1 MLISLHKSCSAID
14 CVKITLYGQE
24 SSQVDSFIIYF
35 NCPTSAFWLIGWL
48 QELEKLSKKFDE
60 NVLDATKKFEKLIT
74 DKKDIEGLPATALGL
89 AAQTAVSK
97 VRHSSFHFV
106 VSFFHFFSAHFIQ
119 ESVWLFFFLSFFVI
133 SKGHKNATPEDGP
146 WVITL
151 DAPSFMAVMQHARNR
166 ALREEIYR
174 AYVTRASSGDIDNT
188 LIIDQILKLRLEK
201 AKLLGY
207 NNYAEVRVFETLYEI
222 FLI

>member
-1 MLISLHKSCSAID
+1 M
-14 CVKITLYGQE
+14 
-24 SSQVDSFIIYF
+24 
-35 NCPTSAFWLIGWL
+35 
-48 QELEKLSKKFDE
+48 
-60 NVLDATKKFEKLIT
+60 
-74 DKKDIEGLPATALGL
+74 
-89 AAQTAVSK
+89 
-97 VRHSSFHFV
+97 
-106 VSFFHFFSAHFIQ
+106 
-119 ESVWLFFFLSFFVI
+119 FFFLSFFVI

>member
-1 MLISLHKSCSAID
+1 
-14 CVKITLYGQE
+14 
-24 SSQVDSFIIYF
+24 
-35 NCPTSAFWLIGWL
+35 
-48 QELEKLSKKFDE
+48 
-60 NVLDATKKFEKLIT
+60 LDATKKFEKKIT

-97 VRHSSFHFV
+97 VIHNSFHLLCHF
-106 VSFFHFFSAHFIQ
+106 SYFFSTLHSRVCLIIHP
-119 ESVWLFFFLSFFVI
+119 LSFFVI
-133 SKGHKNATPEDGP
+133 FKGHENATPEDGP

-151 DAPSFMAVMQHARNR
+151 DAPSFMSVMRHARNR

-207 NNYAEVRVFETLYEI
+207 NNYAEVCVFKAIYEI
-222 FLI
+222 FLLCISSL